1 MSKKIESEIKSID
14 RPSAVIYNF
23 LNDFTNFSRLMP
35 EQVVNWQATSDTCSF
50 EIKGLATLGLRIIE
64 RLPDSKI
71 VMQSEGKLPFD
82 FQLNSYIN
90 RVTDDSANVQLVINS
105 DMNPFVS
112 MMAEKPL
119 ANFVNILVSK
129 LKEEME
135 K

>member
-1 MSKKIESEIKSID
+1 MSID